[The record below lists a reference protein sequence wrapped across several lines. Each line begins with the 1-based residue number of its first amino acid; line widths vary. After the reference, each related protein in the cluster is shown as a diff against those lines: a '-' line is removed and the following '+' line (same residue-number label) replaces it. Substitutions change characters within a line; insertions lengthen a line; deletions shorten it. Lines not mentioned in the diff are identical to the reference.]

1 MPEFDSLRF
10 AILKE
15 PYAVP
20 AYKLD
25 LIEIQGVNRGST
37 ANLGSQL
44 LNVFRFD
51 VSAEPEDRVRTL

>member
-1 MPEFDSLRF
+1 MSSLLTSLNSSRSVS
-10 AILKE
+10 E
-15 PYAVP
+15 
-20 AYKLD
+20 
-25 LIEIQGVNRGST
+25 GST